1 MTNFNTNW
9 CMHVEVFSKTRLP
22 SPKIIL
28 TVPQSTLLCIMHLQ
42 TYLHHS
48 GRDEVIQ
55 PFKGHLVVR
64 WVLSREQ
71 VLQLTLYEKKSTDCD
86 SAKKKKPKWKSR
98 TQQWHRNFD
107 SLAEIR
113 KINTTKAMLF
123 SATSFY
129 FQ

>member
-1 MTNFNTNW
+1 MKNFNTNW
-9 CMHVEVFSKTRLP
+9 CMHVEVSSKTHLP

-28 TVPQSTLLCIMHLQ
+28 TVPQSTLLFIMHLQ

-48 GRDEVIQ
+48 GRDEVIK

-86 SAKKKKPKWKSR
+86 SAKKNPPKWSR
-98 TQQWHRNFD
+98 TQQWHRNVD